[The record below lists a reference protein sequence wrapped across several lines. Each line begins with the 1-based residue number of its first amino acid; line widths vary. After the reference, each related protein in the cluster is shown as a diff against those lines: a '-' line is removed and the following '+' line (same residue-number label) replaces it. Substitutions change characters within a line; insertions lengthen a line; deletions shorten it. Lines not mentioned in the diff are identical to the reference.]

1 MASRVIIFGTAD
13 GGALQPPPP
22 WCRRRCAVIT
32 VSAMRPLLTRLFTST
47 HIAMASSSS
56 SCSPSRRLAHLT
68 RHLASSSSG
77 ELSSVGAPA
86 AAAATA
92 RSPRPA
98 ASKVHAAVLVCLFE
112 DPSSGPRVLL
122 TKRASSL
129 SSHSGVLRLSG
140 EVSLPGGKVDEGDAD
155 AKATALREAKEETG
169 LDPAIVSV
177 VTVLE
182 PFLSKNGL
190 NVVPVIGM
198 VTDKA
203 LFKPVLNKAEV
214 EDIFD
219 APLEMFLKDDHRRTK
234 EMNWMGIDIPVQF
247 FDYEANGKKFVI
259 WGLTAHILTRAASV
273 IFQRQPSFIE
283 LPRPKYAS
291 APVSGTS
298 TTESKP

>member
-1 MASRVIIFGTAD
+1 MAVGRSQSLGRRTA
-13 GGALQPPPP
+13 ATPPTPP
-22 WCRRRCAVIT
+22 RYRHRLAVIT
-32 VSAMRPLLTRLFTST
+32 VTAMRPLLTRLFTST
-47 HIAMASSSS
+47 HIAMASSFSS
-56 SCSPSRRLAHLT
+56 SPSRRLARLR

-86 AAAATA
+86 AAVPAK
-92 RSPRPA
+92 SPRPG

-129 SSHSGVLRLSG
+129 NSHSG

-155 AKATALREAKEETG
+155 AKATALREAEEEIG
-169 LDPAIVSV
+169 LDPALVSV
-177 VTVLE
+177 LTVLE

-198 VTDKA
+198 VSDRA

-219 APLEMFLKDDHRRTK
+219 APLEMFLKDDHRRTRQ
-234 EMNWMGIDIPVQF
+234 MNWMGIDIPVQF
-247 FDYEANGKKFVI
+247 FDYEADGKKFVI
-259 WGLTAHILTRAASV
+259 WGLTAHILTRAAAV
-273 IFQRQPSFIE
+273 VFQRQPSFVE

-291 APVSGTS
+291 APIAGTDE
-298 TTESKP
+298 TKP

>member
-1 MASRVIIFGTAD
+1 
-13 GGALQPPPP
+13 
-22 WCRRRCAVIT
+22 
-32 VSAMRPLLTRLFTST
+32 MRPLLTRLFAST
-47 HIAMASSSS
+47 HIAMASSSY

-86 AAAATA
+86 SAAADAVPA
-92 RSPRPA
+92 RTPRPA
-98 ASKVHAAVLVCLFE
+98 ASEVHAAVLVCLFG

-129 SSHSGVLRLSG
+129 NSHSG

-155 AKATALREAKEETG
+155 VKATALREANEEIG
-169 LDPAIVSV
+169 LDPALVSV

-203 LFKPVLNKAEV
+203 LFKPVLNKDEV

-219 APLEMFLKDDHRRTK
+219 APLDMFLKDDHRRTK
-234 EMNWMGIDIPVQF
+234 QMNWMGIDIPVQF

-291 APVSGTS
+291 APTAGSN
-298 TTESKP
+298 ESKP

>member
-1 MASRVIIFGTAD
+1 
-13 GGALQPPPP
+13 
-22 WCRRRCAVIT
+22 
-32 VSAMRPLLTRLFTST
+32 MRLLLTRLFTST
-47 HIAMASSSS
+47 HIAMASSSFS
-56 SCSPSRRLAHLT
+56 SSPSRRLAHLT
-68 RHLASSSSG
+68 RHLTSSSSG
-77 ELSSVGAPA
+77 ELSSVGSPA
-86 AAAATA
+86 AAAADA
-92 RSPRPA
+92 VPAKSPRSA

-129 SSHSGVLRLSG
+129 STHSG
-140 EVSLPGGKVDEGDAD
+140 EVSLPGGKVEDGDAD
-155 AKATALREAKEETG
+155 PKATALREAKEEIG
-169 LDPAIVSV
+169 LDPALVNV

-198 VTDKA
+198 VSDKA

-234 EMNWMGIDIPVQF
+234 QMNWMGIDIPVQF
-247 FDYEANGKKFVI
+247 FDYKADGKKFVI
-259 WGLTAHILTRAASV
+259 WGFTAHIVTRAAAV
-273 IFQRQPSFIE
+273 IFGRKPSFDE

-291 APVSGTS
+291 ASAP
-298 TTESKP
+298 ECKP

>member
-13 GGALQPPPP
+13 GGALQPPPAWS

-32 VSAMRPLLTRLFTST
+32 ISAMRPLLTRIFTST

-68 RHLASSSSG
+68 RHLASSSS

-86 AAAATA
+86 TGAATDAVPA

-129 SSHSGVLRLSG
+129 SSHSG

-155 AKATALREAKEETG
+155 VKATALREAKEETG
-169 LDPAIVSV
+169 LDPALVSV

-219 APLEMFLKDDHRRTK
+219 APLEMFLKWRLGAWWKRDRR
-234 EMNWMGIDIPVQF
+234 
-247 FDYEANGKKFVI
+247 
-259 WGLTAHILTRAASV
+259 
-273 IFQRQPSFIE
+273 
-283 LPRPKYAS
+283 RP
-291 APVSGTS
+291 GMHCRH
-298 TTESKP
+298 EQ